1 MDALDVD
8 AALTAA
14 RCLKFMR
21 LDPSLDIRVGA
32 TESLNRP
39 TLALLSAFLKSL
51 KTGSSRSVLQWP
63 FGQRDASILH
73 PLAMLA
79 ILCAPE
85 PRIREGN
92 SWCDPVKDFRTLY
105 FPWRGGATGAVQRSL
120 LVDRTELLKRNGRH
134 LMRRQIGEPDVSD
147 EMRML
152 HETWGHLSRLSL
164 RDASKPHLAHPALAE
179 FYPVFTSENGSQPP
193 FHQVVGELFGRVSY
207 GAALGRLRDHRA
219 DLCLPTSAPFGFYGV
234 SANSDFDRAFQKDAF
249 GGRAGPGRA
258 PDICLLDLG
267 PPAMTRLG
275 HDWEECV
282 EKFLTRMMTRFPET
296 PILTISQDSYAHR
309 RVTALIDAAQRD
321 RVGRPKVVSEM
332 LLRVS
337 DDPLT
342 TDSPIERVTPIRAEV
357 HSAGGAAT
365 EALSVLSEVAKGSS
379 DYALAG
385 TLRRGMGGLRRALSL
400 PCGLDRAYEVLC
412 EVDGQ
417 DAANAFLERRSA
429 GTLLVPIQRA
439 IEAGA
444 GSAAERN
451 RLIEAEAAVKK
462 AFLSLDADTPIG
474 SLTAELMNSLVR
486 KSSRSIVVFGSEA
499 EKTLGQQRFSG
510 DGEIDRALRRR
521 IAGGHI
527 KLVTADAL
535 GAELGDIETSREKNS
550 WNRLVLIAPI
560 VERVAAV
567 IARPWLPRT
576 LLIVC
581 DQAFAGRLAAIYR
594 NLASHPEVAGQDRIG
609 GRMTAMAAAAQAEA
623 NARAVV
629 PIDLELEARPIVFSS
644 EDVIDLTEDGDEGRE
659 VLVFGLQSGR
669 TLRARPGSI
678 IVRHRRDAEINPFE
692 RATAREIS
700 ERTSIV
706 VPDRAFVEEA
716 RRVLPVEVLAQSW
729 VTVYHRAVEAALPQI
744 AGATLAAKAR
754 SVLDRMAT
762 QGARSV
768 NQSTV
773 LDWLRVADHMAQP
786 AGKRRPHAPQKR
798 REFDAFMATMGLS
811 ALADKI
817 WDEGVEPLRNDRR
830 RAGLRMAQ
838 AFISVLVD
846 PHGASIGLDLAV
858 KQKIVTLRTRALDHL
873 DAVISRELFDS
884 NQGQVA

>member
-1 MDALDVD
+1 MHALDVD
-8 AALTAA
+8 TALAAA
-14 RCLKFMR
+14 RRLKFMR
-21 LDPSLDIRVGA
+21 LDPSLDIQVGA

-39 TLALLSAFLKSL
+39 TLRLLAAFLACL
-51 KTGSSRSVLQWP
+51 QTGSSRSVLQWP
-63 FGQRDASILH
+63 FGQRDASVLH

-79 ILCAPE
+79 MLCAPE
-85 PRIREGN
+85 PRIRDGN
-92 SWCDPVKDFRTLY
+92 SWCDSVIDFRTLY
-105 FPWRGGATGAVQRSL
+105 FPWRGGATGAVQRST
-120 LVDRTELLKRNGRH
+120 LVDRAELMKRNGRH

-152 HETWGHLSRLSL
+152 HETLGHLSRLSL
-164 RDASKPHLAHPALAE
+164 RDVSKPHLAHPTLAE
-179 FYPVFTSENGSQPP
+179 FYPVFASESGNQPP

-207 GAALGRLRDHRA
+207 GAALERLRDHRA
-219 DLCLPTSAPFGFYGV
+219 DLCVPTSAPFGFYGV
-234 SANSDFDRAFQKDAF
+234 SASSDLDRVFSHNAF
-249 GGRAGPGRA
+249 GGRAGSGRA

-275 HDWEECV
+275 HGWEEYV
-282 EKFLTRMMTRFPET
+282 ERFLTRMIIRFPET
-296 PILTISQDSYAHR
+296 PILTVSQDSYAHR
-309 RVTALIDAAQRD
+309 RVATLIDAARRD
-321 RVGRPKVVSEM
+321 SIGRPKVVSEM

-337 DDPLT
+337 DDLLT
-342 TDSPIERVTPIRAEV
+342 ADPPIDRVTPIRAEV
-357 HSAGGAAT
+357 HSAAGAAT
-365 EALSVLSEVAKGSS
+365 EALSVLSEAAKGST
-379 DYALAG
+379 DHALAG

-400 PCGLDRAYEVLC
+400 PCGLGRAYEVLC
-412 EVDGQ
+412 EVEGQ
-417 DAANAFLERRSA
+417 DAADAFLERRSA
-429 GTLLVPIQRA
+429 ATLLVPIQRA

-462 AFLSLDADTPIG
+462 AFLSLDGDTPIG
-474 SLTAELMNSLVR
+474 SLTAELMGSLVR
-486 KSSRSIVVFGSEA
+486 KSSRSIVVFGSET
-499 EKTLGQQRFSG
+499 EKTLGQHRFSG
-510 DGEIDRALRRR
+510 DGEIDQALRRR
-521 IAGGHI
+521 IAGGHM

-535 GAELGDIETSREKNS
+535 GAELGDIEASRQKNS
-550 WNRLVLIAPI
+550 WNRLVLIAPTM
-560 VERVAAV
+560 ERVAAV
-567 IARPWLPRT
+567 IARPWLPQA

-581 DQAFAGRLAAIYR
+581 DQVFAGRLAAIYR

-609 GRMTAMAAAAQAEA
+609 GRMTVLAAAAQAEA

-629 PIDLELEARPIVFSS
+629 PIDLELEARPVVFSS
-644 EDVIDLTEDGDEGRE
+644 EDVIDLTEDGDDGRG
-659 VLVFGLQSGR
+659 VVVFGLQSGR
-669 TLRARPGSI
+669 TLRARPGSV

-692 RATAREIS
+692 RATAREIA
-700 ERTSIV
+700 ERSSIV

-762 QGARSV
+762 HGARPV

-786 AGKRRPHAPQKR
+786 AGKRRAHAPQKR
-798 REFDAFMATMGLS
+798 REFDAFMATMGLL

-846 PHGASIGLDLAV
+846 PHGASMGLDLAV

-873 DAVISRELFDS
+873 DAVISREMFDS